1 MDKGVCSEPDCDR
14 PAHARGLCKNVHYS
28 RWCRDKSN
36 REQKQSFKLTQQEN
50 FLRFPLE
57 RESECL
63 VWTRAKDDN
72 GYGRVGGY
80 QQGTAFA
87 HRVSME
93 IKLKRRLSSQE
104 EVLHTCDNPPCCNPE
119 HLYVGTQVENT
130 RDAMV
135 RDRVAFG
142 ERHWKRVLTESDVRS
157 IRARYK
163 RGEAT
168 QVRMAAEYG
177 VHKNTI
183 YEAIHKGWR
192 RVE

>member
-1 MDKGVCSEPDCDR
+1 MPKHYHR
-14 PAHARGLCKNVHYS
+14 PGLSHHERVEATEMTPTPNGCMEWPKARDPH
-28 RWCRDKSN
+28 
-36 REQKQSFKLTQQEN
+36 
-50 FLRFPLE
+50 
-57 RESECL
+57 
-63 VWTRAKDDN
+63 

-80 QQGTAFA
+80 QTKHIMFA
-87 HRVSME
+87 HRAALE
-93 IKLKRRLSSQE
+93 LKLGRPIREGKWA
-104 EVLHTCDNPPCCNPE
+104 LHTCDNPPCCNPD
-119 HLYVGTQVENT
+119 HLYEGTQKKNVE
-130 RDAMV
+130 DATK

-142 ERHWKRVLTESDVRS
+142 ERHWKSVLTESDVRS